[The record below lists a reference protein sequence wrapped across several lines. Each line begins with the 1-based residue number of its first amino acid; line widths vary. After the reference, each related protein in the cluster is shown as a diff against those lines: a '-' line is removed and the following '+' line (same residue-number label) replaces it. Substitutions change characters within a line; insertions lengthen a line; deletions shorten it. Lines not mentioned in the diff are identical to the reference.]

1 MKPGISLITLGVAD
15 LEASIRFYRD
25 GLCLPSGF
33 CCEDIAFFD
42 MSGTWLSLS
51 PRHLLEA
58 ESIAA
63 QNEIVKHQ
71 TASKK
76 FQRMNSY
83 FTLACNLPSP
93 REVDKVLALA
103 ERAGALQVEAGQKA
117 FWGGYVGKFK
127 DPDGFVWEL
136 CWNPLISTSYEAI
149 NSCQLQ

>member
-1 MKPGISLITLGVAD
+1 MKPGISLITLGVSD

-25 GLCLPSGF
+25 GLCLPTGF
-33 CCEDIAFFD
+33 CCEDIAFFE

-58 ESIAA
+58 EP
-63 QNEIVKHQ
+63 E
-71 TASKK
+71 ASVEAK
-76 FQRMNSY
+76 QDSSSRASC

-93 REVDKVLALA
+93 QDVDKVLVLA
-103 ERAGALQVEAGQKA
+103 EVAGAQFIEPGKKV

-136 CWNPLISTSYEAI
+136 CWNPLISSGGSQQTA
-149 NSCQLQ
+149 QAVTFQ